1 MRPIQIL
8 IVLLALGIIIGSSF
22 YSSRRKNFPG
32 IMSLICLELSIF
44 VWSLVSI
51 LIGKNERYDWPLW
64 PIVLLATTLAPV
76 SLLTFVIVF
85 TRNKNLLSWKK
96 LIIFGIEPLVVQIL
110 YWVGSPR
117 LPLIS
122 MPLGDRINVLNMILW
137 DIIHPVYVSA
147 LVIFAIVLL
156 VRGMNQ
162 SPRASRVAYEILLLG
177 LCAPALAGFGF
188 LANLY
193 NLASFDLMLI
203 AFSGSGICFFAAS
216 LMVNG
221 EETIAISRD
230 RVVENM
236 KMGWMVLAPD
246 NRIVDLNPAVE
257 VLTGFNRSEMIGKSA
272 EEFLSDWSNPI
283 EQAEVTMDDLEMQG
297 SVKVKG
303 GWRYIGTYFS
313 PLKDA
318 EDNYLGQLI
327 IWRDNTRRKAVED
340 ARQRA
345 RDEMFILL
353 NSISGAASRAQDV
366 NEFLNTSM
374 YQIIYSFNCQ
384 VGAIYI
390 IDEGFDKS
398 SYRLL
403 LSAHH
408 GLSENTIKKIYSL
421 PDDFELFADII
432 HGKER
437 MVLIPN
443 IDKDPRVPG
452 FLKQSE
458 PEGHLLVVPLLTDE
472 KIVGLLFLIRKEG
485 LLFKSDE
492 ITRLSVLAQQVAT
505 FVHSERQRQ
514 IAISLSERQRVV
526 RDLHDS
532 VTQKLYGLVTHI
544 EAAQA
549 GLEVGTVVTNQT
561 LARISE
567 NARQALREMRLFL
580 HQLHP
585 IDLEREGFVGALHQ
599 RLAAVEGR
607 SDIKARLLTDENLT
621 MPLNVEVTLYYI
633 AQEALNNVLKHAH
646 AKSVDIQL
654 KKRKT
659 HYVLEIKDDG
669 QGFNT
674 KKENLGC
681 MGLNNMKERA
691 MMAGGKLKIESHLG
705 QGTKI
710 TASIPKDRQKEA
722 SL

>member
-1 MRPIQIL
+1 MRAIQIL

-51 LIGKNERYDWPLW
+51 LIGKNERFDWPLW

-96 LIIFGIEPLVVQIL
+96 LILFGFEPLVVQIL

-117 LPLIS
+117 LPEIS
-122 MPLGDRINVLNMILW
+122 ITLGDRINVLNMILW

-156 VRGMNQ
+156 VRAMNQ
-162 SPRASRVAYEILLLG
+162 SPRASRVAYEIILLG

-193 NLASFDLMLI
+193 TLASFDLMLI
-203 AFSGSGICFFAAS
+203 AFSGSGICFFAAG
-216 LMVNG
+216 LMVSG
-221 EETIAISRD
+221 AESIPISRD
-230 RVVENM
+230 KVVENM

-257 VLTGFNRSEMIGKSA
+257 ALTGFNRSEMIGKFA
-272 EEFLSDWSNPI
+272 DEFLSDWSNPI
-283 EQAEVTMDDLEMQG
+283 EQAGVTMDDREMQG
-297 SVKVKG
+297 SVKVRG

-313 PLKDA
+313 PLKDT

-384 VGAIYI
+384 VGAIYV

-408 GLSENTIKKIYSL
+408 GLSENTVKKIYSL
-421 PDDFELFADII
+421 PDDFELFAEII

-443 IDKDPRVPG
+443 IDKDPRVPE

-485 LLFKSDE
+485 HLFKSDE

-585 IDLEREGFVGALHQ
+585 VDLEREGLVGALHQ

-621 MPLNVEVTLYYI
+621 LPLNVEVALYYI

-646 AKSVDIQL
+646 AKSVDILL

-659 HYVLEIKDDG
+659 NYVLEIKDDG

-691 MMAGGKLKIESHLG
+691 MMAGGKLKIESHMG

-710 TASIPKDRQKEA
+710 TVSIPKDRQKEA
-722 SL
+722 LL